1 MASRWKATALA
12 IALAATTAAGLA
24 ATYPAA
30 AAIMC
35 PNCLGF
41 RKAFGQ
47 VYVEDGMAPQE
58 QAMVLQTIAMARDR
72 LRGFYGTTESDP
84 EIFVCGDDDCYRRI
98 GGGRSRGMAL
108 LNLALFLSPRGT
120 SVTIA
125 SHEMSHIELHSR
137 IGLIKTF
144 RRDVPQ
150 WFDEGVAV
158 IVSDDGRYLRPTSSP
173 DRCLVEPDGA
183 LPTTR
188 SVWIESAA
196 SAGLYAKA
204 ACRVSRWIAG
214 HGGFPAVTRLL
225 ANIAAGESFE
235 MAY

>member
-1 MASRWKATALA
+1 MPRWKATALA
-12 IALAATTAAGLA
+12 IALTATTAAGLA
-24 ATYPAA
+24 VAYPAA
-30 AAIMC
+30 AAVAC
-35 PNCLGF
+35 PTCLGF
-41 RKAFGQ
+41 ERVSGQ
-47 VYVEDGMAPQE
+47 VYVEDGMTPQE
-58 QAMVLQTIAMARDR
+58 QAAVLHTVAEARDR

-108 LNLALFLSPRGT
+108 LDLALFLSPQGT
-120 SVTIA
+120 TVTIA

-158 IVSDDGRYLRPTSSP
+158 LVSNDGRYLRTTSAP
-173 DRCLVEPDGA
+173 DRCLVEPDGS
-183 LPTTR
+183 LPATR
-188 SVWIESAA
+188 SAWIESAA
-196 SAGLYAKA
+196 TADLYAKA

-214 HGGFPAVTRLL
+214 HGGALAVSRLL
-225 ANIAAGESFE
+225 ANVAAGETFE